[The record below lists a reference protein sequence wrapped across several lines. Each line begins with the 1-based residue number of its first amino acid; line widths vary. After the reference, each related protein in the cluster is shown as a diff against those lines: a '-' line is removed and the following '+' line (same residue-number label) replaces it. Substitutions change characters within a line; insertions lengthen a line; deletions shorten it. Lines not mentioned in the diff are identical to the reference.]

1 MRQILVI
8 GLIALIFGAASV
20 WLVQQDQGYLLVS
33 LGKTTVEMSFWTGAI
48 IYLISSCLFVWLLLL
63 LRWLLDAG
71 GIRYWWRSRRTAR
84 QTSKTARG
92 LLMFLNGD
100 WQASARTLSK
110 AATNSLTPEV
120 NLLYA
125 ASAAAKNKQFDQSY
139 QLLEQ
144 LKQQYPDLALYA
156 DICLAEALVEDSKLE
171 SALALLLSLDNDNKA
186 VLKLLTKI
194 YRTRSNWSELWSL
207 IPNIKRQSVFDSQ
220 SFESL
225 QIDCC
230 CGMLYILSSDANI
243 KNQQKTVDDFWLD
256 IPKAFRKM
264 PEIVAA
270 YADALVAVNCSDK
283 SLSILSKALKGQ
295 WHEQLIDRYGRIEP
309 ADATKQLA
317 LGEQW
322 LLEHNDDCNLLLA
335 LGRICRRM
343 GFLGKARDY
352 MTSTIAIRP
361 SAEAY
366 YELAAV
372 LTSMGDSKGSSEM
385 HRRGLRFVV
394 D

>member
-1 MRQILVI
+1 
-8 GLIALIFGAASV
+8 
-20 WLVQQDQGYLLVS
+20 
-33 LGKTTVEMSFWTGAI
+33 
-48 IYLISSCLFVWLLLL
+48 
-63 LRWLLDAG
+63 
-71 GIRYWWRSRRTAR
+71 
-84 QTSKTARG
+84 
-92 LLMFLNGD
+92 
-100 WQASARTLSK
+100 
-110 AATNSLTPEV
+110 
-120 NLLYA
+120 
-125 ASAAAKNKQFDQSY
+125 
-139 QLLEQ
+139 
-144 LKQQYPDLALYA
+144 
-156 DICLAEALVEDSKLE
+156 
-171 SALALLLSLDNDNKA
+171 
-186 VLKLLTKI
+186 
-194 YRTRSNWSELWSL
+194 
-207 IPNIKRQSVFDSQ
+207 
-220 SFESL
+220 
-225 QIDCC
+225 
-230 CGMLYILSSDANI
+230 LSSDANI